1 MNGRPAK
8 GGKKA
13 HRRRVVAAMD
23 CDFQTP
29 VFLCPEV
36 LTSQTPRKTRSIAR
50 AFTGPKVSWE
60 AATAM
65 SDAVTG
71 WR

>member
-1 MNGRPAK
+1 MA
-8 GGKKA
+8 
-13 HRRRVVAAMD
+13 
-23 CDFQTP
+23 TP

-36 LTSQTPRKTRSIAR
+36 LTNQTPRKTRSIAR

-60 AATAM
+60 AAIAM

>member
-1 MNGRPAK
+1 
-8 GGKKA
+8 
-13 HRRRVVAAMD
+13 MD

-36 LTSQTPRKTRSIAR
+36 LTNQTPRKTRSIAR

-60 AATAM
+60 AAIAM